1 MLNLEVLPGSYAIC
15 RLDCI
20 EAVPEW
26 VQGVAPGADA
36 FVSITRTSDELSIVC
51 LDADIPDHVK
61 AERDWRCMRV
71 AGKLDFALVGVIAKL
86 TKHLADATVSVFVVS
101 TFDTDY
107 LLVKEDDWARAVTA
121 LSNGGYSVPTDG
133 GQPGSIGV

>member
-1 MLNLEVLPGSYAIC
+1 MLNLEVLPGWYAIC
-15 RLDCI
+15 RLDCG

-26 VQGVAPGADA
+26 TQSADPSADA

-51 LDADIPDHVK
+51 RDAGIPDHVET
-61 AERDWRCMRV
+61 ERDWRCMRV
-71 AGKLDFALVGVIAKL
+71 AGKLNFELVGVIAKI
-86 TKHLADATVSVFVVS
+86 TKHLADVAVSVFVVS

-121 LSNGGYSVPTDG
+121 LRSGGYSVLTDG

>member
-15 RLDCI
+15 RLDCS

-26 VQGVAPGADA
+26 VQGVALGADA

-51 LDADIPDHVK
+51 RDVDIPDHV
-61 AERDWRCMRV
+61 ETEQGWRCMRV
-71 AGKLDFALVGVIAKL
+71 AGKLDFALVGVIAEL
-86 TKHLADATVSVFVVS
+86 TKHLADAAVSVFVVS

-107 LLVKEDDWARAVTA
+107 LLVQDMNWSRAVATLLEA
-121 LSNGGYSVPTDG
+121 GYTVHPL
-133 GQPGSIGV
+133 VH